1 MRVSLP
7 DPSNDNSMGIFKTIT
22 AAAVALLAATGGA
35 VTLSTGSPAG
45 SGTCGTSAIS
55 ATTAATQSSI
65 AGYAGD
71 QLANAALIINAGSAL
86 GLDSQGDIIAVMT
99 AMGES
104 GLRNITYGDNLNGVT
119 NPDGTPTD
127 SVGLFQQQHWWGTLA
142 QRMDPATAATAFFQR
157 LLKLPGWQTMTP
169 TAAAHAIQ
177 RNQNPNYYAPFYSAA
192 AQVVASLISGGAG
205 GACTVT
211 GDEQSI
217 AKQLVDAANTGRL
230 VGSVPDHIKEIRW
243 IAAGQTMP
251 DCGIDLRVLQV
262 ILLAVQHFD
271 KVGVS
276 DINRKCTGQIA
287 GAGTQSLHYLDGGGR
302 AVDFNMLD
310 GIHLTGA
317 DGLSIRLI
325 GLLDPVM
332 PVGAHVGQAECRA
345 EIGDSVALTHWTQF
359 NDTCTHLHVDVG
371 LNTNPLLIQ

>member
-1 MRVSLP
+1 
-7 DPSNDNSMGIFKTIT
+7 
-22 AAAVALLAATGGA
+22 
-35 VTLSTGSPAG
+35 
-45 SGTCGTSAIS
+45 
-55 ATTAATQSSI
+55 
-65 AGYAGD
+65 
-71 QLANAALIINAGSAL
+71 
-86 GLDSQGDIIAVMT
+86 
-99 AMGES
+99 
-104 GLRNITYGDNLNGVT
+104 
-119 NPDGTPTD
+119 
-127 SVGLFQQQHWWGTLA
+127 
-142 QRMDPATAATAFFQR
+142 MDPATAANAFFQR

-177 RNQNPNYYAPFYSAA
+177 RNQNPNYYAPFYGAA

-217 AKQLVDAANTGRL
+217 AQQLVDAANTGRL

-325 GLLDPVM
+325 GLLDLVM

-371 LNTNPLLIQ
+371 LNTNALLIQ